1 MSHLHHFPESGRAS
15 SKEKI
20 MNDDQIFDVL
30 EKCKKD
36 LEFETLK
43 NAIQGLV
50 QLFIKNR
57 IIRAREIIPKFKK
70 CEIESKIV
78 ENLNLLDETKSGI
91 WNRVN
96 LIRKISKLEDLKIS
110 ISSLA
115 TVKMHLEQFLV
126 FEIHS
131 YLSPG

>member
-1 MSHLHHFPESGRAS
+1 M
-15 SKEKI
+15 
-20 MNDDQIFDVL
+20 
-30 EKCKKD
+30 
-36 LEFETLK
+36 
-43 NAIQGLV
+43 
-50 QLFIKNR
+50 
-57 IIRAREIIPKFKK
+57 KFKK

-78 ENLNLLDETKSGI
+78 ENLDLLDETKSGI

>member
-1 MSHLHHFPESGRAS
+1 MSHRHHLPESGRAS

-57 IIRAREIIPKFKK
+57 IIRAREIIPN
-70 CEIESKIV
+70 I
-78 ENLNLLDETKSGI
+78 
-91 WNRVN
+91 
-96 LIRKISKLEDLKIS
+96 
-110 ISSLA
+110 
-115 TVKMHLEQFLV
+115 
-126 FEIHS
+126 
-131 YLSPG
+131 